1 MNFNQIELCM
11 LVIDVSGSMDKIE
24 RIGEVNKALEKF
36 KKFAKSNQKISNK
49 LYLSIIEF
57 SGKVNIREPKLL
69 KEFSFQ
75 ELKADGKTDIDKGIL
90 TSFDELKKWKRKHN
104 PTSIISDIYFVLIT
118 DLDADKIS
126 NSIKKSDW
134 LKRLQKFGRSS
145 NFSFFGYGVDGGNL
159 DSIRSSN
166 YPNFIIN
173 EELNID
179 SLFERIRS
187 KIKQDFEKPF
197 LSKFWDKLSSLGSP
211 IDWKINNFLGKQL
224 KKEFKLKG
232 IGISILAFSIIGG
245 IQFLKVNINFYLNHN
260 HLERTF
266 DHETGEAIQ
275 ELQDLKDENIISK
288 NTDIEYK
295 LEIDR
300 EGYIFPNLR
309 GILTYAYVD
318 SLENFSKGKY
328 SMNSSESLFESGLL
342 IQRHLRNVIK
352 TNFRQ
357 AKEIRAT
364 IQGETDAFVI
374 SSPITYNGEFGDIEV
389 FANGNQRLSLKK
401 GNKFKNNEALGV
413 LRGISFWT
421 FLRGRID
428 LFSEA
433 KTSHHYWYKTNDFD
447 YGGRY
452 RKVIIEIRIK

>member
-11 LVIDVSGSMDKIE
+11 LVIDVSSSMDKIE

-36 KKFAKSNQKISNK
+36 KKFAKKNKKISDK
-49 LYLSIIEF
+49 LHLSIIEF
-57 SGKVNIREPKLL
+57 SNEVNIREPKLL
-69 KEFSFQ
+69 KEFTFPKLS
-75 ELKADGKTDIDKGIL
+75 ADGGTNIERGVL

-104 PTSIISDIYFVLIT
+104 PTSIISDIYLVLIT

-126 NSIKKSDW
+126 NSTEKSNW
-134 LKRLQKFGRSS
+134 LKKLKKFGRST
-145 NFSFFGYGVDGGNL
+145 NFTFFGYGIDGGNL
-159 DSIRSSN
+159 DSIRDSD

-179 SLFERIRS
+179 SLFERLRD
-187 KIKQDFEKPF
+187 KIKQDFDKP
-197 LSKFWDKLSSLGSP
+197 LLKRFWDKISSLGSP

-245 IQFLKVNINFYLNHN
+245 IQFLKVNINFYLNRI

-266 DHETGEAIQ
+266 DQETDETIR
-275 ELQDLKDENIISK
+275 EFQDLKGENKISE
-288 NTDIEYK
+288 NTDIEFGI
-295 LEIDR
+295 EI
-300 EGYIFPNLR
+300 EKYGKIFPDLN
-309 GILTYAYVD
+309 GILTYVYVD

-342 IQRHLRNVIK
+342 IQRHLRKIIK
-352 TNFRQ
+352 ANFSN
-357 AKEIRAT
+357 AKEITAF

-389 FANGNQRLSLKK
+389 FTNGNQSLRLKK
-401 GNKFKNNEALGV
+401 GEEFKSNEALGV

-428 LFSEA
+428 LFSTA
-433 KTSHHYWYKTNDFD
+433 KTNHYYSYKTNDFE